1 MHRNRF
7 LSRMPI
13 TREDLK
19 KTRENSL
26 NSSAVLYSRPRE
38 VRIDYAPVKKE
49 RDTRRDSR
57 TSHISHASS
66 MLQGYGCRCPPAL
79 KHFIKYT
86 WILVLLIYLFIMPYL
101 ISDLYLKVGAG
112 DKKLAALEKI
122 VDSLKTKA
130 AAPRKSQS
138 SPPQKRDEKPTD
150 ISDPK
155 AQYRAITTLRSEL
168 NAVKLRYVLLLW
180 IYFFL
185 L

>member
-1 MHRNRF
+1 
-7 LSRMPI
+7 MPI

-66 MLQGYGCRCPPAL
+66 VLQGYGCRCPPAL

-86 WILVLLIYLFIMPYL
+86 WILVLLVYIFVMPYL
-101 ISDLYLKVGAG
+101 ISDLYVKVGLN
-112 DKKLAALEKI
+112 DQKLATLEKY
-122 VDSLKTKA
+122 VQSLNSKPNA
-130 AAPRKSQS
+130 AQTSQS
-138 SPPQKRDEKPTD
+138 SQPTKRDENPLGINDIKSQYLEVKNLRTD
-150 ISDPK
+150 FDALK
-155 AQYRAITTLRSEL
+155 TR
-168 NAVKLRYVLLLW
+168 
-180 IYFFL
+180 
-185 L
+185 